1 MSSCWSEG
9 DLRAVLDGEL
19 DATSATR
26 LTAHLAECASC
37 EARRQEIAGRASRVS
52 SLMATLEVGAALI
65 EGAPLGVILPMPP
78 RIPITPRTPWRSVA
92 AIGAIAAT
100 LAIFSLTVL
109 PRPTS
114 KPLQDA
120 GTVHPN
126 PTVPLTTPVVPV
138 QTVSHTHPRHRPVR
152 GPEQPAAVL
161 TSVAAPAAV
170 PSAAQPADTNQ
181 SYFLALDDEP
191 IETGIVMRVASPSGD
206 FQADVI
212 VGPDGRAHAIRIVS
226 EGN

>member
-1 MSSCWSEG
+1 M
-9 DLRAVLDGEL
+9 
-19 DATSATR
+19 
-26 LTAHLAECASC
+26 AS
-37 EARRQEIAGRASRVS
+37 
-52 SLMATLEVGAALI
+52 LE

-78 RIPITPRTPWRSVA
+78 ITPRTPWRAVA
-92 AIGAIAAT
+92 AIGAIAAA
-100 LAIFSLTVL
+100 LAIFALTRL

-114 KPLQDA
+114 KDIQDA
-120 GTVHPN
+120 VAAHPN
-126 PTVPLTTPVVPV
+126 PAAPLTTPVVPV

-152 GPEQPAAVL
+152 GPEQQAAVL

-170 PSAAQPADTNQ
+170 PTAAQPTDTDH

-212 VGPDGRAHAIRIVS
+212 VGPDGRAHAIRIVNA
-226 EGN
+226 ER